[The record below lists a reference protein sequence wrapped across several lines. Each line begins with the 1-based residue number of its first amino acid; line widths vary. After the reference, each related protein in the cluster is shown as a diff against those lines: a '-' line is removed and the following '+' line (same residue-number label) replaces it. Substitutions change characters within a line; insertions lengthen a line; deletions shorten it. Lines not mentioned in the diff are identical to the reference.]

1 MDFVAEPIF
10 ILSVCIGL
18 LNILERVLRKST
30 KYNKLLEKIGKSR
43 EKIIAL
49 SEKRL
54 SLEDKTTD
62 ETILNLIC
70 FIDDLQDLS
79 DLDFTIPK

>member
-18 LNILERVLRKST
+18 LNILERVLRKSS
-30 KYNKLLEKIGKSR
+30 KYNKVLEKIGRSK

-79 DLDFTIPK
+79 DVDFTIPK

>member
-30 KYNKLLEKIGKSR
+30 KYNKLLEKIGRSK